1 MYQALYRKWRPQSFV
16 DVIGQAAVTETL
28 AKQVETGKLSHAY
41 LFSGSRG
48 TGKTTCAKILAR
60 AANCENPFHGNPCNK
75 CPSCL
80 GIIDGE
86 ILDVVEI
93 DAASN
98 NGVDNV
104 RDLRDEAVYTPANVK
119 RRVYIIDEV
128 HMFSQSAF
136 NALLKIMEEPP
147 EHVMFILATTELHKV
162 PATIASRCQKFVF
175 KRISSNTIAERLI
188 HIAKSED
195 AKLTAEAAEYIASL
209 SDGAMRDAVSLLDQC
224 LSLGAG
230 EVNVET
236 VEGVVGLAGREQTLN
251 LAEAIADRQTGCA
264 LSILNDI
271 YNGGRNLTSVLTELS
286 EILRDVLVMKTA
298 SGEKLPRIDA
308 RYTASELSGLCDKFD
323 SMRLISAIAELQN
336 TTSAIAAS
344 TNRRIDAELACVRLC
359 ENFGAEDVSGLAAR
373 IAELERKLSGGIVAA
388 PAEVKTPERVVQE
401 KKEKPAEQKKAPEK
415 KAASAAGADNT
426 DVWKKI
432 LEAAKSKLSPGIYP
446 LLAGATATRD
456 GGMLVLSSENS
467 FVLKML
473 TQKANMDILRETAAN
488 LGIDVTITASERVEK
503 KQEPSGIDELLA
515 GISDKSV
522 IKIRQEDDI

>member
-80 GIIDGE
+80 GIIDGG

-128 HMFSQSAF
+128 HMFSGSAF

-175 KRISSNTIAERLI
+175 KRISSNIIAERLI
-188 HIAKSED
+188 HIAKSEN

-230 EVNVET
+230 EVSVET

-251 LAEAIADRQTGCA
+251 LAEAIADRNTGRA

-286 EILRDVLVMKTA
+286 EILRDVLVIKTA

-308 RYTASELSGLCDKFD
+308 RYTESELSCLCDKFD
-323 SMRLISAIAELQN
+323 SLRLIDAIAELQS
-336 TTSAIAAS
+336 TTGAIAVS

-359 ENFGAEDVSGLAAR
+359 ESFGGEDVSGLAAR
-373 IAELERKLSGGIVAA
+373 VAELEKKLSKGAIAE
-388 PAEVKTPERVVQE
+388 PARVNKAHEPVTQE
-401 KKEKPAEQKKAPEK
+401 KKATPPEPRKTPEK
-415 KAASAAGADNT
+415 KATPTASADDK

-432 LEAAKSKLSPGIYP
+432 LEVAKPRLSPGIYP
-446 LLAGATATRD
+446 LLAGATATRE
-456 GGMLVLSSENS
+456 GGMLILSSENS

-473 TQKANMDILRETAAN
+473 TQKANMDILRDTATS

-515 GISDKSV
+515 GISDKSG
-522 IKIRQEDDI
+522 ITIRQED